1 MKDPIFY
8 KITRPILSIFIKLY
22 RPTIIGKEFIPKEGR
37 VILAGNHTSYLDPLL
52 VAYGT
57 KRCVHYFA
65 KDSLYKGIKKP
76 IFKGLGI
83 IPVNRKIKDK
93 NSLYKGI
100 DVLNNDLVV
109 GIFPE
114 GTINKTD
121 DIVMNFKFG
130 AVKMAYETNSKIV
143 PFSITHKYKF
153 LKKSVKIEYGK
164 PYNVS
169 SDLKKEND
177 ILMKKVK
184 TMIIKNSE
192 EVLWIF

>member
-8 KITRPILSIFIKLY
+8 KITRPILAIFIKLY

-37 VILAGNHTSYLDPLL
+37 AILAGNHTSYLDPLL

-192 EVLWIF
+192 EVL

>member
-1 MKDPIFY
+1 MKDPLFY
-8 KITRPILSIFIKLY
+8 KITRPILAIFIKLY

-192 EVLWIF
+192 EVL

>member
-1 MKDPIFY
+1 M
-8 KITRPILSIFIKLY
+8 
-22 RPTIIGKEFIPKEGR
+22 
-37 VILAGNHTSYLDPLL
+37 
-52 VAYGT
+52 
-57 KRCVHYFA
+57 
-65 KDSLYKGIKKP
+65 YKGIKKP

>member
-1 MKDPIFY
+1 MKDNLLY
-8 KITRPILSIFIKLY
+8 KILRPLITFVFKTFVRPKFIGL
-22 RPTIIGKEFIPKEGR
+22 ENIPEKGR

-192 EVLWIF
+192 EVL

>member
-8 KITRPILSIFIKLY
+8 KITRPILAIFIKLY

-143 PFSITHKYKF
+143 PFSITHEYKF

-192 EVLWIF
+192 EVL

>member
-121 DIVMNFKFG
+121 NIVMNFKFG

-192 EVLWIF
+192 EVL

>member
-1 MKDPIFY
+1 MKDHIFY
-8 KITRPILSIFIKLY
+8 KITRPILAIFIKLY

-192 EVLWIF
+192 EVL

>member
-8 KITRPILSIFIKLY
+8 KITRPILAIFIKLY

-169 SDLKKEND
+169 SDLNKEND

>member
-8 KITRPILSIFIKLY
+8 KITKPILSIFIKLY

-192 EVLWIF
+192 EVL

>member
-121 DIVMNFKFG
+121 YIVMNFKFG

-192 EVLWIF
+192 EVL

>member
-8 KITRPILSIFIKLY
+8 KITRPILAIFIKLY

-93 NSLYKGI
+93 NNLYKGI

-192 EVLWIF
+192 EVL

>member
-8 KITRPILSIFIKLY
+8 KITRPILAIFIKLY

-184 TMIIKNSE
+184 TMIIKNSNDN
-192 EVLWIF
+192 

>member
-8 KITRPILSIFIKLY
+8 KITRPILAIFIKLY

-93 NSLYKGI
+93 NNLYKGI

>member
-8 KITRPILSIFIKLY
+8 KITRPILAIFIKLY

-65 KDSLYKGIKKP
+65 KDSLYRGIKKP

-192 EVLWIF
+192 EVL

>member
-153 LKKSVKIEYGK
+153 LKKNVKIEYGK

-192 EVLWIF
+192 EVL

>member
-8 KITRPILSIFIKLY
+8 KITRPILAIFIKLY
-22 RPTIIGKEFIPKEGR
+22 RPTIIGKEFIPKKGR

-192 EVLWIF
+192 EVL

>member
-1 MKDPIFY
+1 MKLIILASLLLVIVLSDPVKISITIFFS
-8 KITRPILSIFIKLY
+8 ILWFIYTIYYIIKLNKA
-22 RPTIIGKEFIPKEGR
+22 KEKR

-76 IFKGLGI
+76 IFKGFGI

-93 NSLYKGI
+93 NSLNMGI
-100 DVLNNDLVV
+100 KALNNDLVI

-121 DIVMNFKFG
+121 KVIMDFKYG
-130 AVKMAYETNSKIV
+130 AVKMASATNAPII
-143 PFSITHKYKF
+143 PFSKLSLFT
-153 LKKSVKIEYGK
+153 
-164 PYNVS
+164 
-169 SDLKKEND
+169 
-177 ILMKKVK
+177 
-184 TMIIKNSE
+184 
-192 EVLWIF
+192 

>member
-8 KITRPILSIFIKLY
+8 KITRPILAIFIKLY

-93 NSLYKGI
+93 NSLYK
-100 DVLNNDLVV
+100 
-109 GIFPE
+109 
-114 GTINKTD
+114 
-121 DIVMNFKFG
+121 
-130 AVKMAYETNSKIV
+130 
-143 PFSITHKYKF
+143 
-153 LKKSVKIEYGK
+153 
-164 PYNVS
+164 
-169 SDLKKEND
+169 
-177 ILMKKVK
+177 
-184 TMIIKNSE
+184 
-192 EVLWIF
+192 

>member
-130 AVKMAYETNSKIV
+130 AVKIAYETNSKIV

-169 SDLKKEND
+169 SDLKREND

-192 EVLWIF
+192 EVL

>member
-169 SDLKKEND
+169 SDLKREND

>member
-8 KITRPILSIFIKLY
+8 KITRPILAIFIKLY

-184 TMIIKNSE
+184 TMVIKNSE
-192 EVLWIF
+192 EVL

>member
-8 KITRPILSIFIKLY
+8 KITRPILAIFIKLY

-37 VILAGNHTSYLDPLL
+37 VILVGNHTSYLDPLL

-192 EVLWIF
+192 EVL

>member
-8 KITRPILSIFIKLY
+8 KITKPILAIFIKLY

-192 EVLWIF
+192 EVL

>member
-8 KITRPILSIFIKLY
+8 KITRPILTIFIKLY

-192 EVLWIF
+192 EVL

>member
-1 MKDPIFY
+1 MKDSIFY
-8 KITRPILSIFIKLY
+8 KITRPILAIFIKLY

-192 EVLWIF
+192 EVL

>member
-8 KITRPILSIFIKLY
+8 KITRPILAIFIKLY

-169 SDLKKEND
+169 SDLKMEND

-192 EVLWIF
+192 EVL

>member
-8 KITRPILSIFIKLY
+8 KITRPILAIFIKLY

-100 DVLNNDLVV
+100 DDLNNDLVV

-192 EVLWIF
+192 EVL

>member
-130 AVKMAYETNSKIV
+130 GVKMAYETNSKIV

-192 EVLWIF
+192 EVL

>member
-1 MKDPIFY
+1 MKDPMFY
-8 KITRPILSIFIKLY
+8 KITRPILAIFIKLY

-192 EVLWIF
+192 EVL

>member
-65 KDSLYKGIKKP
+65 KDRLYKGIKKP
-76 IFKGLGI
+76 ICKGLGI

-192 EVLWIF
+192 EVL

>member
-8 KITRPILSIFIKLY
+8 KITRPILAIFIKLN
-22 RPTIIGKEFIPKEGR
+22 RPTIIGKEIIPKEGR

-192 EVLWIF
+192 EVL

>member
-8 KITRPILSIFIKLY
+8 KITRPILAIFIKLY

-169 SDLKKEND
+169 SDLKREND

-192 EVLWIF
+192 EVL

>member
-8 KITRPILSIFIKLY
+8 KITRPILAIFIKLY

-169 SDLKKEND
+169 SDLKREND

>member
-8 KITRPILSIFIKLY
+8 KVTRPILAIFIKLY

-192 EVLWIF
+192 EVL

>member
-8 KITRPILSIFIKLY
+8 KITRPILAIFIKLY

-100 DVLNNDLVV
+100 DVLNDDLVV

-192 EVLWIF
+192 EVL

>member
-8 KITRPILSIFIKLY
+8 KITRPILAIFIKLY

-114 GTINKTD
+114 GTINKTG

-192 EVLWIF
+192 EVL

>member
-1 MKDPIFY
+1 MNDTFFY
-8 KITRPILSIFIKLY
+8 KLFRPILALY
-22 RPTIIGKEFIPKEGR
+22 ISLYKPIIVNKEYIPTHGK

-192 EVLWIF
+192 EVL

>member
-121 DIVMNFKFG
+121 DIVINFKFG

-192 EVLWIF
+192 EVL